1 MKTHRVLIVGGGF
14 GGVYTAQRLEQIFA
28 RRKDVE
34 ITLISGENFLLFT
47 PMLAE
52 VVSSSIE
59 ANHIVS
65 PIRAFFRRVR
75 FQNSDVQFIDFERR
89 VVISSH
95 CPKCGPRELAFDH
108 LDLLDSLVLSN
119 NKSLEVQRQ
128 PIRFQTGLCGI

>member
-1 MKTHRVLIVGGGF
+1 MPMKTHRILIVGGGF
-14 GGVYTAQRLEQIFA
+14 GGVYTAQRLDQIFA

-34 ITLISGENFLLFT
+34 VTLISGENFLLFT

-75 FQNSDVQFIDFERR
+75 FQNSEVQFIDFEKAGCNFLPLPQ
-89 VVISSH
+89 VWSS
-95 CPKCGPRELAFDH
+95 R
-108 LDLLDSLVLSN
+108 
-119 NKSLEVQRQ
+119 
-128 PIRFQTGLCGI
+128 TGV

>member
-1 MKTHRVLIVGGGF
+1 MKTHRMLIVGGGF
-14 GGVYTAQRLEQIFA
+14 EGVYAAQRLEQIFA

-34 ITLISGENFLLFT
+34 ITLISEENFLLFT

-75 FQNSDVQFIDFERR
+75 FQNSDVQSIDFERR

-95 CPKCGPRELAFDH
+95 CPKVR
-108 LDLLDSLVLSN
+108 SS
-119 NKSLEVQRQ
+119 
-128 PIRFQTGLCGI
+128 